1 MFSSG
6 NEFSGQLFVR
16 CSPIALAPPPSTPLL
31 TKLYIFRPTWINLEA
46 EINVWKYRSKLTTK
60 YEISCWRNMVA
71 HQYKLAWKEE
81 TFVNLVPINERHK
94 IAFKNTFSW
103 LVWLQECEE
112 NMGIQQMLSSWEKK
126 NLNEHL
132 ASDIV
137 DRFPNI
143 TKMCKNEIK
152 RNVPIAFRLHEAVL
166 ESKCTLLESCSQ
178 GDKAVDNF
186 E

>member
-1 MFSSG
+1 MYQHYWCWQHINECLKYFLRGLFCKIVVDKVQTFCQRIKLKMFSSG

-46 EINVWKYRSKLTTK
+46 EIHVWKYRSKLTTK

-112 NMGIQQMLSSWEKK
+112 NMGIQQMLSSWKRKK
-126 NLNEHL
+126 
-132 ASDIV
+132 
-137 DRFPNI
+137 
-143 TKMCKNEIK
+143 
-152 RNVPIAFRLHEAVL
+152 L
-166 ESKCTLLESCSQ
+166 EWKS
-178 GDKAVDNF
+178 G
-186 E
+186 